1 MEYFR
6 QHLTPLVI
14 KSGTYENGDLVLL
27 GSFPYRIDLLAVK
40 DKLQLDFLDFDALSD
55 TPKTAIKYYLPD
67 IPVILLIE
75 HTGEFAL
82 CSYQY
87 QNLVGLKDLMLEVLR
102 QIY

>member
-1 MEYFR
+1 MEYLR

-40 DKLQLDFLDFDALSD
+40 DKLQLDFLDFD
-55 TPKTAIKYYLPD
+55 TPPKTAIKYYLPD
-67 IPVILLIE
+67 IPVMLLIE

-87 QNLVGLKDLMLEVLR
+87 QNLARLKDLMLEVLR